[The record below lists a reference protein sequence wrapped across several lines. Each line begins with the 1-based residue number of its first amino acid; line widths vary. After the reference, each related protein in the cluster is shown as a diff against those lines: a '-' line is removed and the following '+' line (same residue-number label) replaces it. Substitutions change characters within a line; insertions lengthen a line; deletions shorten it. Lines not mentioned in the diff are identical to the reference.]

1 MTSGLK
7 KYLLL
12 LKNLFLID
20 QYVFGTISG
29 LSNVKLNLARCF
41 LLATVINFVN
51 LLGW

>member
-29 LSNVKLNLARCF
+29 LSNFKLNLARCF
-41 LLATVINFVN
+41 PFASMMNYVHSFA
-51 LLGW
+51 